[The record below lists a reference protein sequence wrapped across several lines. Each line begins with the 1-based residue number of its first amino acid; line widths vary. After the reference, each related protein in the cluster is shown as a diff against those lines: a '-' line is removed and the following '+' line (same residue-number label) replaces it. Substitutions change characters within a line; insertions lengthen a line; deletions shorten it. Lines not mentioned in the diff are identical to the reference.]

1 MRQVGTKNKPWF
13 QTSLSW
19 RDHET
24 TAALWPEDKSAVNI
38 LECVIVIIII
48 ITTNNNDNNNIIT
61 VL

>member
-1 MRQVGTKNKPWF
+1 MGQIDTKNKPWF

-38 LECVIVIIII
+38 LECVIVITI
-48 ITTNNNDNNNIIT
+48 ITTNNNDKNNIIMI
-61 VL
+61 L